1 MTPVKAGSLDVAG
14 DQSGKLI
21 KVMLYIYIFFFFSA
35 TAQNETNSTHPFC
48 FGCHC
53 TVKITKNLVEASK
66 FYDK

>member
-1 MTPVKAGSLDVAG
+1 MTPVKAGSLDVTG

-21 KVMLYIYIFFFFSA
+21 KVMLYIYIYIFSA
-35 TAQNETNSTHPFC
+35 TAQNETNSKHPFC

-53 TVKITKNLVEASK
+53 MVKITKNLVEAGK